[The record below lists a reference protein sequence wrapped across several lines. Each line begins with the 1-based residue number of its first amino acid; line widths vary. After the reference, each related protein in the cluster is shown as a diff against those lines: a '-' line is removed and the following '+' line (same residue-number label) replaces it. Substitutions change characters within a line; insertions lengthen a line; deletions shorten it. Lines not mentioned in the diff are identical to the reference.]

1 MMKLLSRRLLTI
13 LILVIT
19 LFITITAVTYAWT
32 NNTYIYS
39 QDIIG
44 KSRKTYFDPSSGTGL
59 TDQDPFI
66 ISEPEHFFNLA
77 YLQNLG
83 QFNGT
88 TYYFELS
95 SSIDFSQAS
104 VDLYKTI
111 YPIGTGQYP
120 FVGSFEGNFNTLSN
134 FSVDGNGLQDIG
146 VFGNL
151 GDYSVVQNLFIE
163 QPTII
168 SNPSTSDDKT
178 YFHEHNDHQ
187 ENRATG
193 YIVGHL
199 NTLATL
205 DNVYVI
211 DPTISSLSNADFN
224 RSEYGL
230 VGFNEYDDGNVV
242 GSPRGAYNF
251 DLDAVSAKAALTY
264 AYNTYSS
271 YNINGSTT
279 LTLSNALT
287 AQGTLNTGYSL
298 STLLIT
304 DPDSNNDP
312 APLGTTNL
320 VYLYDQLVADGYTIG
335 AYGSEYNR
343 LNIDVVGAID
353 FNPNYYQIYQN
364 IGSGGFTS
372 PTVGATFDANNYPNA
387 IFLYVRPTNN
397 PNDLGDVTGTYS
409 GGGELSYL
417 SSYDSSGNYVAGRYW
432 ANKNDPN
439 LTNFGASGVTQ
450 TMQASNA
457 FCAIQE
463 DVDNPDPNTGE
474 PVFKVVD
481 ETVEPDYYVF
491 LVAVSNGQITISDIN
506 FSYSPADPTADDYTS
521 LGNIDY
527 IIVNETLDERDSIKA
542 NAELAVNND
551 ENPDNDIPVYDFSYF
566 FFNYD
571 IAANQYLEVYTE
583 KLWGDPDGDGLDYTT
598 DQSYYN
604 LYIDYTITGSSI
616 FYFDIYNINNTVIN
630 IIINDVPDSSNPY
643 SLIEIQFSSGGYTVS
658 VP

>member
-1 MMKLLSRRLLTI
+1 MMKLLSRRFITI
-13 LILVIT
+13 LILTIT
-19 LFITITAVTYAWT
+19 LFITITVATYAWT

-44 KSRKTYFDPSSGTGL
+44 KSRKSYFASGAGTEL
-59 TDQDPFI
+59 DPFI
-66 ISEPEHFFNLA
+66 INEPEHFFNLA

-120 FVGSFEGNFNTLSN
+120 FVGSFEGNFYTLSN
-134 FSVDGNGLQDIG
+134 FSIDGNGLQDIG

-178 YFHEHNDHQ
+178 YFHEHNDNQ

-211 DPTISSLSNADFN
+211 APTISSLSNADFN

-251 DLDAVSAKAALTY
+251 DLDAVSAKSALTY

-271 YNINGSTT
+271 YHINGSST

-287 AQGTLNTGYSL
+287 AYGTLNSGYSL

-343 LNIDVVGAID
+343 LNIDVVGTVD
-353 FNPNYYQIYQN
+353 FGSTNYQIYEN
-364 IGSGGFTS
+364 MGASGFVS
-372 PTVGATFDANNYPNA
+372 PTVGSTFDVSNFPNA

-397 PNDLGDVTGTYS
+397 PSDLGDVTGTY
-409 GGGELSYL
+409 GGGGDLSYL
-417 SSYDSSGNYVAGRYW
+417 SSYDSSGNYIAGRYW
-432 ANKNDPN
+432 ANKNAIGVV
-439 LTNFGASGVTQ
+439 NFGASGVTQ
-450 TMQASNA
+450 TMQAANA
-457 FCAIQE
+457 FCAVHE

-474 PVFKVVD
+474 PVYKVVD
-481 ETVEPDYYVF
+481 ETVTPDYYVF
-491 LVAVSNGQITISDIN
+491 LVAVTNGQITISDIN
-506 FSYSPADPTADDYTS
+506 FAYQPADPTADDYTS

-527 IIVNETLDERDSIKA
+527 ITADQKA
-542 NAELAVNND
+542 GIIADPSSYTN
-551 ENPDNDIPVYDFSYF
+551 SYF

-571 IAANQYLEVYTE
+571 ITVNQYLEVYVE
-583 KLWGDPDGDGLDYTT
+583 KNWDAQNLV
-598 DQSYYN
+598 YYYD
-604 LYIDYTITGSSI
+604 LYIDYSIVGSSI
-616 FYFDIYNINNTVIN
+616 FYFDIYNINNSTIN
-630 IIINDVPDSSNPY
+630 IYINDVFDSGNPY
-643 SLIEIQFSSGGYTVS
+643 SLIEIQFSTGSYTVS

>member
-13 LILVIT
+13 LVLTIT
-19 LFITITAVTYAWT
+19 LFITITVATYAWT

-44 KSRKTYFDPSSGTGL
+44 KSRKSYFDSGTGTEL
-59 TDQDPFI
+59 DPFI
-66 ISEPEHFFNLA
+66 INEPEHFFNLA

-83 QFNGT
+83 QFNGS

-120 FVGSFEGNFNTLSN
+120 FVGSFEGNFYTISN

-178 YFHEHNDHQ
+178 YFHEHNNNQ

-199 NTLATL
+199 NTLAVI

-230 VGFNEYDDGNVV
+230 VGFNEYDDGNTV

-251 DLDAVSAKAALTY
+251 DLDAISADDALAY
-264 AYNTYSS
+264 AYTAYSS

-279 LTLSNALT
+279 LTLSDALT
-287 AQGTLNTGYSL
+287 STGTLNTGYTL

-343 LNIDVVGAID
+343 LNIDVVGTVD
-353 FNPNYYQIYQN
+353 FGSTNYQIYEN
-364 IGSGGFTS
+364 MGASGFVS
-372 PTVGATFDANNYPNA
+372 PTVGATFNAYSFDNA

-397 PNDLGDVTGTYS
+397 PSDLGDVTGTY
-409 GGGELSYL
+409 GGGGDLSYL
-417 SSYDSSGNYVAGRYW
+417 SSYDTNGDYVAGRYW
-432 ANKNDPN
+432 ANKNA
-439 LTNFGASGVTQ
+439 TGVVNFGASGVTQ

-463 DVDNPDPNTGE
+463 DVDNPDPDTGE
-474 PVFKVVD
+474 PVYKVVD
-481 ETVEPDYYVF
+481 ETVTPDYYVF
-491 LVAVSNGQITISDIN
+491 LVAVTNGQITISDIN

-527 IIVNETLDERDSIKA
+527 INANQKA
-542 NAELAVNND
+542 GIIADPSSYTN
-551 ENPDNDIPVYDFSYF
+551 SYF

-571 IAANQYLEVYTE
+571 ITVNQYLEVYVE
-583 KLWGDPDGDGLDYTT
+583 KNWDTQNLV
-598 DQSYYN
+598 YYYD
-604 LYIDYTITGSSI
+604 LYIDYSITDSSI
-616 FYFDIYNINNTVIN
+616 FYFDIYNISNSTIN
-630 IIINDVPDSSNPY
+630 IYINDVFDSGNPY
-643 SLIEIQFSSGGYTVS
+643 SLIEIQFSSGSYIVS